1 LVPEKREILRLN
13 PKSLNHRMEY
23 ALSTIGSYPRP
34 EWFRDYLRKQEGLQK
49 DSRGVVD
56 ESYMKAVGEVLGEQ
70 RNAGIDLPTD
80 GQLLWRNMLC
90 HLYDNM
96 EGFRLSGLI
105 RYFDNNMYYQM
116 PEVFGKVERKKS
128 LILDEYIAACSVE
141 KKIKPVLSC
150 YSLVDL
156 SRNKFYGDESEFL
169 MDVAGVM
176 NQEAKALAD
185 AGASIIQVD
194 EPSLLYADKEGV
206 EAAGEAFEV
215 LTKGV
220 DSSFILATYFR
231 DAKTLYPEVLDY
243 PFDVLGLDFVEG
255 LDVNLN
261 IIKEHPTKKIIQ
273 AGVVD
278 GRTTLM
284 ENPSKV
290 KELIDSISGLVSGEK
305 LFLSPNTGLEYLPYV
320 KASEKMGVLSASVD

>member
-1 LVPEKREILRLN
+1 MN
-13 PKSLNHRMEY
+13 Y
-23 ALSTIGSYPRP
+23 TLSTIGSYPRP

-56 ESYMKAVGEVLGEQ
+56 ESYIKAVEEVLGEQ
-70 RNAGIDLPTD
+70 RKAGIDLLTD
-80 GQLLWRNMLC
+80 GQLLWQNMLC
-90 HLYDNM
+90 HLCDNL
-96 EGFRLSGLI
+96 EGFMLSGLI

-116 PEVFGKVERKKS
+116 PEAVGKVERKNS
-128 LILDEYIAACSVE
+128 VIVDEYRAACSLE
-141 KKIKPVLSC
+141 KNIKPVLSC

-156 SRNKFYGDESEFL
+156 SRDRFYGDEKEFL
-169 MDVAGVM
+169 MDVAEAM
-176 NQEAKALAD
+176 NQEAKALTG

-206 EAAGEAFEV
+206 EVAGEALEV

-220 DSSFILATYFR
+220 DASFILATYFR
-231 DAKTLYPEVLDY
+231 DAKAIYPEVLDY
-243 PFDVLGLDFVEG
+243 PVNVLGLDFVEG
-255 LDVNLN
+255 FQENLRL
-261 IIKEHPTKKIIQ
+261 IEEHPTGKIIQ

-278 GRTTLM
+278 GRTTRM
-284 ENPSKV
+284 EQPSGV
-290 KELIDSISGLVSGEK
+290 REVIDSITELVSGEE